1 MNDNENKDN
10 NNKSTS
16 NPSHE
21 QKDAKKIEGEDKK
34 AKISQNENSSGSAN
48 SIKPG
53 AVAVEEGDE
62 SKIKKKK
69 EFREKYNAPI
79 HRAVASSAQST
90 KSEESGS
97 KLMKDGNQEI
107 IEKKKAMDASKNT
120 SPGAVAVKDADNSN
134 AKERKKLRSQM
145 YKRDGNQEIIEKKKA
160 MDASKT
166 TSPGAI
172 TVKDADNSNAK
183 ERKKLRSQIYK
194 RKTAVESTASLTNEI
209 DKKRLMMKTGEDI
222 RLKYS
227 TPFSNDASGAQENL
241 SEMPALLSEGTNAQR
256 NDQFVDEEIS
266 SNEEDN
272 DFERNCRSV
281 SVGIDNYEMP
291 IATIVN
297 DSEVAPEL
305 HRTILNDIDDGN
317 VYVDAQVSILQTF
330 SVLLFLSN

>member
-1 MNDNENKDN
+1 MNNNENKDN
-10 NNKSTS
+10 TNKSTS

-107 IEKKKAMDASKNT
+107 IEKKKAMDASK
-120 SPGAVAVKDADNSN
+120 
-134 AKERKKLRSQM
+134 
-145 YKRDGNQEIIEKKKA
+145 
-160 MDASKT
+160 T

-183 ERKKLRSQIYK
+183 ERKKLRSQMYK
-194 RKTAVESTASLTNEI
+194 RKTAVES
-209 DKKRLMMKTGEDI
+209 
-222 RLKYS
+222 
-227 TPFSNDASGAQENL
+227 Q
-241 SEMPALLSEGTNAQR
+241 
-256 NDQFVDEEIS
+256 
-266 SNEEDN
+266 
-272 DFERNCRSV
+272 
-281 SVGIDNYEMP
+281 
-291 IATIVN
+291 
-297 DSEVAPEL
+297 
-305 HRTILNDIDDGN
+305 
-317 VYVDAQVSILQTF
+317 
-330 SVLLFLSN
+330 

>member
-1 MNDNENKDN
+1 MNNNENKDN
-10 NNKSTS
+10 TNKSTS

-97 KLMKDGNQEI
+97 TLMKNGNQEI

-120 SPGAVAVKDADNSN
+120 SPGAVA
-134 AKERKKLRSQM
+134 
-145 YKRDGNQEIIEKKKA
+145 
-160 MDASKT
+160 
-166 TSPGAI
+166 
-172 TVKDADNSNAK
+172 VKDADNSNAK